1 MKKTN
6 EEEKSLL
13 LITIEGKE
21 ICITYEIDPN
31 IDDFVLEEIREALK
45 TNDIW
50 CPGEWVDIKFGNS
63 IISELDMK
71 KIIGIDWF

>member
-50 CPGEWVDIKFGNS
+50 CPEDWVDIKFGNS